1 MKRLGWNPATVLSR
15 GPTLGWFWF
24 RWSEKLIRPSCIR
37 SIGSQLHR
45 TVRITKSKDDIT
57 AYFTGHSQTKYWV
70 YTFTAFLI
78 YIHHLNIFSNANAF
92 NIFHQSWII
101 WGQLEFV
108 SIVVISPPLPPHY
121 FYFYT
126 FWFLQTLQ
134 KLSLIQE
141 NKISLLTTK
150 HKKFLPLMWHL
161 LFFLVADC
169 TAADDSSGLY
179 LLLILDHVISLLSMG
194 YLGRICAFSVWG
206 YFGVCLPLWPAS
218 VWPEL
223 TFSPL
228 ADRGKLCHQGLPW
241 ADPGRSHNQLHLN
254 VCFF

>member
-78 YIHHLNIFSNANAF
+78 YIHNLNIFSNANAF

-126 FWFLQTLQ
+126 FWFLQTVQ

-141 NKISLLTTK
+141 NKIGLLTTK
-150 HKKFLPLMWHL
+150 HKKNPAFNVALTFFFGSRLHSCRWL
-161 LFFLVADC
+161 LWSVSAPYFGPCNFSSIYGIFGENLCLFCVRLFRGVSASVA
-169 TAADDSSGLY
+169 S
-179 LLLILDHVISLLSMG
+179 ISLTRTHVFTS
-194 YLGRICAFSVWG
+194 GR
-206 YFGVCLPLWPAS
+206 
-218 VWPEL
+218 
-223 TFSPL
+223 
-228 ADRGKLCHQGLPW
+228 QG
-241 ADPGRSHNQLHLN
+241 
-254 VCFF
+254 